1 MMNNFT
7 WFIPTMVMFGKGLV
21 PKIGEKIAGVGAKKI
36 MLIMGGQS
44 VYKSGAYEQ
53 VAQSLKKNGI
63 EFIEMAGV
71 KSNPR
76 VDFVREAIARLAVTP
91 IDMIVP
97 VGGGSV
103 YDTAKAVAAG
113 AKYEG
118 DIWDL
123 VKNKSPITK
132 TLPIMGVLTAS
143 ATSSEMNDIAVISNQ
158 DTEEKMSFTSPL
170 LFPKL
175 SIIDPELQ
183 YSLPERQTVSG
194 GIDVMAHVM
203 ERYFEG
209 NEIPELLWDQYD
221 VFLRTMLR
229 CIPELRVNPRDYER
243 RAEYAWTATLCH
255 NGSLSCGLNNRGDF
269 SSHKL
274 GHTISLFYDASHG
287 YSLSIMMPAWIEYV
301 SKFNPVPLARFTKNI
316 MGLDELRSTFRSWGA
331 PITLREINVP
341 ESDIEKIV
349 DNVAKFAPFGTM
361 KTLER
366 EDILEVVKI
375 AW

>member
-1 MMNNFT
+1 MNNFT
-7 WFIPTMVMFGKGLV
+7 WFIPTMVMFGKGTV
-21 PKIGEKIAGVGAKKI
+21 PKIGEKTAGLGAKKVL
-36 MLIMGGQS
+36 LIMGGQS

-76 VDFVREAIARLAVTP
+76 VDFVRDAIARLAVTP
-91 IDMIVP
+91 VDVILP

-113 AKYEG
+113 AKYNG

-123 VKNKSPITK
+123 VKGKSPITK
-132 TLPIMGVLTAS
+132 TLPVMGVLTAS
-143 ATSSEMNDIAVISNQ
+143 ATASEMNDVAVISNYE
-158 DTEEKMSFTSPL
+158 TEEKKSLSSPL
-170 LFPKL
+170 LYPKL

-183 YSLPERQTVSG
+183 YTLPERQTVAG
-194 GIDVMAHVM
+194 GIDIMAHVM

-209 NEIPELLWDQYD
+209 NEIPELLLDQYD

-229 CIPELRVNPRDYER
+229 CIPELRVDPRNYER

-255 NGSLSCGLNNRGDF
+255 NGGLSCGLRNRGDF

-274 GHTISLFYDASHG
+274 GHAISLFYDVSHG

-301 SKFNPVPLARFTKNI
+301 SQFNPVPFARFTKNI

-349 DNVAKFAPFGTM
+349 DNVAKSAPIGTI
-361 KTLER
+361 KILER
-366 EDILEVVKI
+366 EDILEIIKI

>member
-1 MMNNFT
+1 MNNFT

-21 PKIGEKIAGVGAKKI
+21 PKIGEKIAGVGAKKV

-53 VAQSLKKNGI
+53 VAQSLKKNGV

-91 IDMIVP
+91 VDVITP

-113 AKYEG
+113 AKFNG
-118 DIWDL
+118 DIWDI
-123 VKNKSPITK
+123 VKSKSPITK

-143 ATSSEMNDIAVISNQ
+143 ATSSEMNNIAVISNHE
-158 DTEEKMSFTSPL
+158 TKEKMSFSSHL

-183 YSLPERQTVSG
+183 YTLPESQTVSG

-209 NEIPELLWDQYD
+209 NEISELLWDQYD

-229 CIPELRVNPRDYER
+229 CVPELRIDPRNYER

-255 NGSLSCGLNNRGDF
+255 NGSLSCGLMNRGDF

-274 GHTISLFYDASHG
+274 GHTVSLFYDAPHG

-316 MGLDELRSTFRSWGA
+316 MGLDELRSTFRNWGA

-349 DNVAKFAPFGTM
+349 DNVANFAPFGTL
-361 KTLER
+361 KTLQR
-366 EDILEVVKI
+366 EDIREIVKI